1 MSLREQA
8 YFGVLEVV
16 SAWAFLSAVAVE
28 ISARLESRVFAWA
41 WATSFGISALVA
53 AYCFWRLL

>member
-8 YFGVLEVV
+8 YFGVLEVA
-16 SAWAFLSAVAVE
+16 SAWALLSAVAVE
-28 ISARLESRVFAWA
+28 ISARVESRVFAWV
-41 WATSFGISALVA
+41 WAASFGISALAA